1 MVTIIWKPCR
11 QHGTCKS
18 RYKARRAKA
27 VASRLQDQRLARKIG
42 EELTGCSQRV
52 FNSVGED

>member
-27 VASRLQDQRLARKIG
+27 VASRLQDQRLAKKIV
-42 EELTGCSQRV
+42 EELTRCNQRGCH
-52 FNSVGED
+52 SVGEE